1 MAPTAV
7 DWPRG
12 FVQLYTGDG
21 KGKTT
26 AALGLAL
33 RAAGHGLRS
42 YIGQFMK
49 GRPGGEHEAVA
60 GLGGLI
66 TIETYGSGRFLSHDE
81 PPDPEEVARARQGL
95 ARARAAMLSGEYRL
109 VVLDEACVAIGYGL
123 LSVGEVLAFIRGKPE
138 GVELILT
145 GRGAP
150 PELIAAADLVSDIR
164 SLKHYHAQGVE
175 AREGIEE

>member
-1 MAPTAV
+1 MRPA
-7 DWPRG
+7 WPRG

-33 RAAGHGLRS
+33 RAAGRGLRS
-42 YIGQFMK
+42 YMGQFMK
-49 GRPGGEHEAVA
+49 GRPGGEHEAVGRLA
-60 GLGGLI
+60 GLI
-66 TIETYGSGRFLSHDE
+66 TIETYGSGRFLRPDE
-81 PPDPEEVARARQGL
+81 PPDPVEAALARDGL

-109 VVLDEACVAIGYGL
+109 VVLDEACVAVAYGL
-123 LSVGEVLAFIRGKPE
+123 LSVGEVLAFIREKPD
-138 GVELILT
+138 GVELVLT

-150 PELIAAADLVSDIR
+150 PELIAAADLVSDIHA
-164 SLKHYHAQGVE
+164 LKHYLAQGVE